1 MASRNLLQIIRDGF
15 ARNSPGF
22 TGAVVGLV
30 IGLLWVLF
38 GFFRMLF
45 ILILGVVGYYV
56 ERNISVNRMRSDP
69 YLTDYFH
76 PADFA
81 DLYRGVV
88 RIES

>member
-56 ERNISVNRMRSDP
+56 GAKYFSQPDAIRSLLDRLFP
-69 YLTDYFH
+69 PGRF
-76 PADFA
+76 
-81 DLYRGVV
+81 R
-88 RIES
+88 